1 MESTE
6 RVASRLTGPAIAL
19 SAVTIALAAGLA
31 ILTDPPLAVPVVL
44 FGALYFFAENID
56 LHLPS
61 GAGLSGGFMIVIAT
75 IVVFTTQHAPL
86 GVLLVGLCGG
96 LYIPQLK
103 RRDWRKLLYNTC
115 AFGIAM
121 ILGYAVM
128 SAFPMHWLSST
139 PLLLLATIPTALTYF
154 AANVVAV
161 SFAVARLRGE
171 PMRRVLWQLAG
182 WQFHIYPFAFLGVM
196 IGRLYLDVGVAVVPL
211 VVVPILVA
219 RHAYAS
225 YLRLREANE
234 AALATLV
241 RALETKD
248 RYTAGHAERVAV
260 YASYIGEELGLR
272 PRALDRLRHAA
283 LMHDIGKLVVPNQL
297 LNKPGRLTPWEYEV
311 VRRHED
317 LSIRL
322 LERIDF
328 LAPVAPIAIGV
339 YAPLGADARRTRIEP
354 YIIGVADAYDAMT
367 STRAYR
373 LALTQ
378 EVAFAELRRHSGSQF
393 HPRCVEALISAIE
406 RRRECHGA
414 GYESA
419 TALSE
424 WTTVPP
430 DSGPGSAGLGD
441 FAIEGTR

>member
-6 RVASRLTGPAIAL
+6 PVGSPLTRPAIAMGL
-19 SAVTIALAAGLA
+19 VTIALATTLA
-31 ILTDPPLAVPVVL
+31 VFTDPPLAVPVLL

-56 LHLPS
+56 LEVPS
-61 GAGLSGGFMIVIAT
+61 GAGLSGGFMITIAT
-75 IVVFTTQHAPL
+75 IVVFCTDQTPL

-96 LYIPQLK
+96 LYLPHLK
-103 RRDWRKLLYNTC
+103 RRDWRKIVYNTG
-115 AFGIAM
+115 AYGIAM
-121 ILGYAVM
+121 LLGYVVL
-128 SAFPMHWLSST
+128 SAFPASWLAST
-139 PLLLLATIPTALTYF
+139 PLLLLAALPTALAYF
-154 AANVVAV
+154 AANVLAV

-171 PMRRVLWQLAG
+171 PMRRVFRQLAG
-182 WQFHIYPFAFLGVM
+182 WQFHIYPFAFLGVV

-260 YASYIGEELGLR
+260 YASYIGEELGMR
-272 PRALDRLRHAA
+272 PRALERLRQAA

-297 LNKPGRLTPWEYEV
+297 LNKPGRLTAVEYDV

-339 YAPLGADARRTRIEP
+339 YAPLDGGNDKGRIEP
-354 YIIGVADAYDAMT
+354 YIIGVADAFDAMT

-378 EVAFAELRRHSGSQF
+378 EIAFAELRRHSGKQF
-393 HPRCVEALISAIE
+393 HPRCVEALIQAIE
-406 RRRECHGA
+406 RRRENHGA

-419 TALSE
+419 AALAE

-441 FAIEGTR
+441 FAVDGSR

>member
-1 MESTE
+1 MERTE
-6 RVASRLTGPAIAL
+6 RLTGPAIAI
-19 SAVTIALAAGLA
+19 SCTTFALAVALA
-31 ILTDPPLAVPVVL
+31 VLTDPPLAVPVAL

-56 LHLPS
+56 VELPS
-61 GAGLSGGFMIVIAT
+61 GVNLSGGFMIVIAT
-75 IVVFTTQHAPL
+75 IVVFATHHTPL
-86 GVLLVGLCGG
+86 GVLLVGVCGG
-96 LYIPQLK
+96 LYLPQLR
-103 RRDWRKLLYNTC
+103 RRDWRKVLYNTG

-121 ILGYAVM
+121 TIGYLVM
-128 SAFPMHWLSST
+128 SAFPDRWLDST
-139 PLLLLATIPTALTYF
+139 PLLLVATLPTALAYF
-154 AANVVAV
+154 TANVIAV

-171 PMRRVLWQLAG
+171 PARRVLWQLAG
-182 WQFHIYPFAFLGVM
+182 WQFHIYPFAFLGVV

-225 YLRLREANE
+225 YLNVREANE

-297 LNKPGRLTPWEYEV
+297 LNKPGRLTAPEYEV
-311 VRRHED
+311 VRRHEE

-328 LAPVAPIAIGV
+328 LAPVAPMAIGV
-339 YAPLGADARRTRIEP
+339 YAPLGIDGRRGRLEP

-378 EVAFAELRRHSGSQF
+378 EIAFAELRAHSGSQF
-393 HPRCVEALISAIE
+393 HPRCVEALIAAIE
-406 RRRECHGA
+406 RRNEYHGA
-414 GYESA
+414 GYEPA
-419 TALSE
+419 TALAE

-441 FAIEGTR
+441 FAVEGSRS